1 MHLVLH
7 RLSVPVCVFTQDF
20 KTSSPV
26 LSGML
31 RDHAMAPYF
40 EENDHSSKSAIS
52 ILGSMFLNFFFG
64 YFPEGTDNATV
75 GQFFIRRFIA
85 VHVDDFLSKHDVL
98 VLMARKLCCFAR
110 NECCEDNIDSLGY
123 QELLLPGHLLSAFVT
138 EKLGESLTQAASHV
152 QREARIDFDDIASKL
167 RYEPL
172 AYCGKTIGR
181 YSGIICDKV
190 SSLLAS
196 GNLVSSSGLDLQQTT
211 GFAIVAERL
220 NKWRYFSHFR
230 SVHRGQFFTTMKTTA
245 VRKLL
250 PEAWGFLCPV
260 HTPDGGPC
268 GLLSHLTARAH
279 IICSR
284 SNTIHAHSRLLDII
298 VSLGMAPNHTS
309 SCGIDCTFLVLS
321 RQRICDSTLNICL
334 DGVLL
339 GSAPCLV
346 CAKIS
351 DALRRLKANSA
362 FRLGLD
368 PTLEIAFI
376 DQGPTNSSP
385 FPGLYLFSQAAR
397 CVRPVI
403 QCGTESKI
411 ELIGPFEQMTLQI
424 ACNFRGLKSGV
435 GDTSL
440 SGASAE
446 THAEIDPSN
455 MLSFL
460 ASLTPFSDFNQSPR
474 NMYQCQMG
482 KQTMGTPAHAMIH
495 RCDSKMYRILTPQAP
510 LVCTHDYTTSNF
522 NLYAQGTNSVVAVI
536 SYTGYDMEDAMIINK
551 SAYQRGFGH
560 GVVYKNIIVDLDLE
574 ADRRRDQS
582 QSEPADFLL
591 FGSPPPISTQKSDQN
606 AGDPHRDSSY
616 HVDSSPATS
625 YIGEDGLP
633 EIGQKICHGDSL
645 WCAFYELSCKK
656 VIGVHKDAE
665 TAYVDAVRF
674 IG

>member
-1 MHLVLH
+1 
-7 RLSVPVCVFTQDF
+7 
-20 KTSSPV
+20 
-26 LSGML
+26 
-31 RDHAMAPYF
+31 
-40 EENDHSSKSAIS
+40 
-52 ILGSMFLNFFFG
+52 
-64 YFPEGTDNATV
+64 
-75 GQFFIRRFIA
+75 
-85 VHVDDFLSKHDVL
+85 
-98 VLMARKLCCFAR
+98 
-110 NECCEDNIDSLGY
+110 
-123 QELLLPGHLLSAFVT
+123 
-138 EKLGESLTQAASHV
+138 
-152 QREARIDFDDIASKL
+152 
-167 RYEPL
+167 
-172 AYCGKTIGR
+172 
-181 YSGIICDKV
+181 
-190 SSLLAS
+190 
-196 GNLVSSSGLDLQQTT
+196 
-211 GFAIVAERL
+211 
-220 NKWRYFSHFR
+220 
-230 SVHRGQFFTTMKTTA
+230 
-245 VRKLL
+245 
-250 PEAWGFLCPV
+250 
-260 HTPDGGPC
+260 
-268 GLLSHLTARAH
+268 
-279 IICSR
+279 
-284 SNTIHAHSRLLDII
+284 
-298 VSLGMAPNHTS
+298 MAPNHTS

-435 GDTSL
+435 GDTSP

-455 MLSFL
+455 MLSVL

-560 GVVYKNIIVDLDLE
+560 GVVYKNVIVDLDLE

-665 TAYVDAVRF
+665 TAYVDASLVCIAKHQACQQGPEVYPKESKHHIALSSESRDRR
-674 IG
+674 